1 MNGIY
6 PPCENCKST
15 SYTLLSKSN
24 GVEIVECDNCSQ
36 EYKAYDTT
44 PLLHIEEVEEKESSN
59 TYSVTTSI
67 TFIVI
72 AFLAIII
79 ADLIK
84 LTN

>member
-1 MNGIY
+1 MNNGIY
-6 PPCENCKST
+6 PPCESCKST

-24 GVEIVECDNCSQ
+24 NVEVVRCDNCSQ
-36 EYKAYDTT
+36 EYKACDTT
-44 PLLHIEEVEEKESSN
+44 PLLCAEEVEEKESS
-59 TYSVTTSI
+59 TYSVATSVTI
-67 TFIVI
+67 IVI